1 MEEKNKYDRAIEAVD
16 NFAAAMKEIG
26 IFESD
31 FAKQTEMLK
40 EAIRFA
46 EFEESKYAAGKKN
59 G

>member
-1 MEEKNKYDRAIEAVD
+1 MEEKNKYERAIEAVD

-40 EAIRFA
+40 EVIRFA

>member
-1 MEEKNKYDRAIEAVD
+1 MEEKNKYERAIEAVD

-31 FAKQTEMLK
+31 FAKQTEVLK
-40 EAIRFA
+40 EVVRFA
-46 EFEESKYAAGKKN
+46 EFEESKYATGKKN

>member
-40 EAIRFA
+40 EVIRFS